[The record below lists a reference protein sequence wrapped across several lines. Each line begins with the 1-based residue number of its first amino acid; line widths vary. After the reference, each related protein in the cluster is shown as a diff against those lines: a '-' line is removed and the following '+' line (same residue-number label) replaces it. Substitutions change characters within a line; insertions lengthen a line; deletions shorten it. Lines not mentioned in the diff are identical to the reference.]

1 MRICSMTATFGKL
14 EGETLE
20 FTPGL
25 NLISAPNEWGKST
38 WCAFLLAMLYGIDT
52 RQRAKQGQLP
62 DKERFKP
69 WSGKPMSGSMEILW
83 QDRRV
88 TIERQTKGRIPMGQF
103 RAFETETGL
112 PVPELTADTCGQV
125 LLGVER
131 SVYQRTGF
139 LRGGDLAV
147 SQDEAL
153 SQRLNQLVTT
163 GDDSPAAPALAA
175 GLRELKNKCQYN
187 KSGLLPQARLALAGC
202 REKLQALDTLE
213 AQAAGLSAR
222 VRELEE
228 QRAALKAHQEALERQ
243 ENRQKLERVEEA
255 RQKEKTALME
265 LERARVQCQGKPERA
280 LAERRLAQWRGLR
293 EALEALELEG
303 SMESPVPQKPTAP
316 PPLEGLD
323 GPAAREE
330 VRRQLA
336 ALPQAGEPAART
348 QGLLLASLGLALAG
362 LILLWLLPG
371 RWKLPGAALLA
382 AGGVLALWSRIRS
395 RRQEAAA
402 REARQALQTFLAT
415 YGAPSLQAL
424 EQQLQA
430 YEADWNRYQEALAL
444 HTRKLAGLE
453 VRRKELLEELAALT
467 GSQGSE
473 AFCQEQRQ
481 ALEAWDLLASAC
493 RAAAQ
498 AKGHREAMEAV
509 TAGLEAAPLQ
519 DGMTL
524 SPQETRQALEEVN
537 RSLEGARS
545 QLDACRGRRTA
556 LEDRDRLEAEAE
568 ALASRVARLE
578 TYQTALGYGLAALDK
593 AQRELQSRFAP
604 RIAAEAQDIL
614 KKLTGGRYDRLLLD
628 RDLSLSAGAAGEDT
642 LHPLVWRSDGTGD
655 QLYLALRL
663 AVSRALIPEAP
674 LVLDDALNR
683 FDDARLAAALA
694 LLETEPR
701 QILLFTCQDREA
713 RLLNACCHVIRE

>member
-1 MRICSMTATFGKL
+1 
-14 EGETLE
+14 
-20 FTPGL
+20 
-25 NLISAPNEWGKST
+25 
-38 WCAFLLAMLYGIDT
+38 
-52 RQRAKQGQLP
+52 
-62 DKERFKP
+62 
-69 WSGKPMSGSMEILW
+69 
-83 QDRRV
+83 
-88 TIERQTKGRIPMGQF
+88 MGQF

-112 PVPELTADTCGQV
+112 PIPELTSDTCGQV

-371 RWKLPGAALLA
+371 RWKLPGAALLV

-395 RRQEAAA
+395 RR
-402 REARQALQTFLAT
+402 
-415 YGAPSLQAL
+415 
-424 EQQLQA
+424 
-430 YEADWNRYQEALAL
+430 
-444 HTRKLAGLE
+444 
-453 VRRKELLEELAALT
+453 
-467 GSQGSE
+467 
-473 AFCQEQRQ
+473 
-481 ALEAWDLLASAC
+481 
-493 RAAAQ
+493 
-498 AKGHREAMEAV
+498 
-509 TAGLEAAPLQ
+509 
-519 DGMTL
+519 
-524 SPQETRQALEEVN
+524 
-537 RSLEGARS
+537 
-545 QLDACRGRRTA
+545 
-556 LEDRDRLEAEAE
+556 
-568 ALASRVARLE
+568 
-578 TYQTALGYGLAALDK
+578 
-593 AQRELQSRFAP
+593 
-604 RIAAEAQDIL
+604 
-614 KKLTGGRYDRLLLD
+614 
-628 RDLSLSAGAAGEDT
+628 
-642 LHPLVWRSDGTGD
+642 
-655 QLYLALRL
+655 
-663 AVSRALIPEAP
+663 
-674 LVLDDALNR
+674 
-683 FDDARLAAALA
+683 
-694 LLETEPR
+694 
-701 QILLFTCQDREA
+701 
-713 RLLNACCHVIRE
+713 

>member
-202 REKLQALDTLE
+202 REKPQALDTLE

-303 SMESPVPQKPTAP
+303 SM
-316 PPLEGLD
+316 
-323 GPAAREE
+323 
-330 VRRQLA
+330 
-336 ALPQAGEPAART
+336 
-348 QGLLLASLGLALAG
+348 
-362 LILLWLLPG
+362 
-371 RWKLPGAALLA
+371 
-382 AGGVLALWSRIRS
+382 
-395 RRQEAAA
+395 
-402 REARQALQTFLAT
+402 
-415 YGAPSLQAL
+415 
-424 EQQLQA
+424 
-430 YEADWNRYQEALAL
+430 
-444 HTRKLAGLE
+444 
-453 VRRKELLEELAALT
+453 
-467 GSQGSE
+467 
-473 AFCQEQRQ
+473 
-481 ALEAWDLLASAC
+481 
-493 RAAAQ
+493 
-498 AKGHREAMEAV
+498 
-509 TAGLEAAPLQ
+509 
-519 DGMTL
+519 
-524 SPQETRQALEEVN
+524 
-537 RSLEGARS
+537 
-545 QLDACRGRRTA
+545 
-556 LEDRDRLEAEAE
+556 
-568 ALASRVARLE
+568 
-578 TYQTALGYGLAALDK
+578 
-593 AQRELQSRFAP
+593 
-604 RIAAEAQDIL
+604 
-614 KKLTGGRYDRLLLD
+614 
-628 RDLSLSAGAAGEDT
+628 
-642 LHPLVWRSDGTGD
+642 
-655 QLYLALRL
+655 
-663 AVSRALIPEAP
+663 
-674 LVLDDALNR
+674 
-683 FDDARLAAALA
+683 
-694 LLETEPR
+694 
-701 QILLFTCQDREA
+701 
-713 RLLNACCHVIRE
+713 